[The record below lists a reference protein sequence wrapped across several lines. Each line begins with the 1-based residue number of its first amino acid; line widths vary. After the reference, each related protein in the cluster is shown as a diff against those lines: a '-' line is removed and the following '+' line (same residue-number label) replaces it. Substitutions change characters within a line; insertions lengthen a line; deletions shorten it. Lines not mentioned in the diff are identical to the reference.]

1 LTATIHLV
9 AGARPNFMKVGPLF
23 HALSKTNW
31 ADPII
36 VHTGQHQDRLMS
48 DVFLNDFGLPD
59 PHINL
64 DAGRGTHAETTAA
77 VMVAYERLCAMAPPD
92 YVVVVGDV
100 NSTVA
105 AALTAKK
112 LLLPVAHLEAG
123 LRSFDRSMPE
133 EINRIV
139 TDAISD
145 LLWTPSEEAGKN
157 LEGEGIQIERIA
169 CIGNIMIDAYTML
182 GSKIRSAD
190 TVSRFGLSRHG
201 YGVVTLHRPFNVDDP
216 EKLTGIMGELARLA
230 DELPLVFPVHPRTR
244 KALDQT
250 SILPSGVMLVEPM
263 GYVQFMNLV
272 ENAVL
277 VITDSGGIQEETS
290 YLGIPCLTLRPS
302 TERPVTISKGTN
314 RLIHSGEIVRAATEL
329 VDRPRIRPS
338 IPLWDGQAA
347 LRATESLR
355 QHLKV

>member
-1 LTATIHLV
+1 MTATIHLV

-64 DAGRGTHAETTAA
+64 GAGSGTHAETTAA
-77 VMVAYERLCAMAPPD
+77 VMVAYERVCVMAPPD

-182 GSKIRSAD
+182 ESKIRSAD

-216 EKLTGIMGELARLA
+216 EKLAGIMDELARLA

-277 VITDSGGIQEETS
+277 VITNFGG
-290 YLGIPCLTLRPS
+290 
-302 TERPVTISKGTN
+302 
-314 RLIHSGEIVRAATEL
+314 HSGRDQLPWNSLFDLAFFHRASGY
-329 VDRPRIRPS
+329 D
-338 IPLWDGQAA
+338 Q
-347 LRATESLR
+347 
-355 QHLKV
+355 